1 MSSCHLTAG
10 CSPETHYGKCHT
22 DGQGTTH
29 LSVPGVTTN
38 PQQHALGQPQHK
50 AGAVTGPGEAAHL
63 SLWGG
68 QVLTHITQGEVVHT
82 QQFFSWSVLQMTLG
96 DRESTGIEYTHTSL
110 RTSYC
115 KLSQSSLRASCWW
128 LRWQG
133 WALHREQESE
143 PKMALPRRFPFWMPS
158 RQDGSGPGWLHH
170 SNSSEFL
177 QQKSLLGEI
186 QTELTS
192 AIACAVIQREASANK
207 SC

>member
-10 CSPETHYGKCHT
+10 CSPETHYGSVT
-22 DGQGTTH
+22 RMGRGQLTSVSLVSPQTH
-29 LSVPGVTTN
+29 SST
-38 PQQHALGQPQHK
+38 
-50 AGAVTGPGEAAHL
+50 
-63 SLWGG
+63 LWGSHNTRQELWQG
-68 QVLTHITQGEVVHT
+68 LGKQHTSAFGRASADSHHTGEVVHT

-115 KLSQSSLRASCWW
+115 KLSQSSLRAPCWW

-177 QQKSLLGEI
+177 QKKSLLGEI